1 MKNAARAIA
10 EQTLRYSCA
19 DGREERIHVALYAP
33 RSEEIDWSCRLTVT
47 GFSRKVRRSA
57 WGVDAMQALVLAI
70 HILPLELRSFVEGE
84 PGHFID
90 EPDLGIDRAC
100 RMNLDPEAATNEFVA
115 HYVRQLARA
124 ERENAWHRLAEAGG
138 EVVPSLIRA
147 LQSETDVNVQ
157 TELIRLLAEYRSSE
171 GIPVLADLERC
182 LHDNANCRPPPME
195 ALKEIERSR

>member
-90 EPDLGIDRAC
+90 QPDLGIDRTC

-124 ERENAWHRLAEAGG
+124 EPGSTSSMNGDVRDLIDEIKEGVEHLAGLPSNSSEAFSLAALIRDRLEDLKRRLAE
-138 EVVPSLIRA
+138 
-147 LQSETDVNVQ
+147 
-157 TELIRLLAEYRSSE
+157 
-171 GIPVLADLERC
+171 
-182 LHDNANCRPPPME
+182 
-195 ALKEIERSR
+195 